1 MTNETIL
8 TMLKQGLEII
18 TDYMDEQSK
27 TAKDL
32 ELMQYIETAEVFI
45 EREGIV
51 LEDVVSDQMLVSMYA
66 MWLPPSVADRASS
79 KDVNQSVIVLPAG
92 ARPSKYPASVSSERY
107 PVSVSAVILSLS
119 LAKK

>member
-27 TAKDL
+27 TAKNL
-32 ELMQYIETAEVFI
+32 ELMQYIETAEIFI

-51 LEDVVSDQMLVSMYA
+51 LEDNVSDQMLVSMYA
-66 MWLPPSVADRASS
+66 MWLYDKR
-79 KDVNQSVIVLPAG
+79 KTTG
-92 ARPSKYPASVSSERY
+92 SKYTSYYIQNMPRMLRY
-107 PVSVSAVILSLS
+107 NLNNRLLQQKVRNDT
-119 LAKK
+119 

>member
-18 TDYMDEQSK
+18 TDYMDEESK
-27 TAKDL
+27 SAKNL

-66 MWLPPSVADRASS
+66 MWLYDKR
-79 KDVNQSVIVLPAG
+79 KTTG
-92 ARPSKYPASVSSERY
+92 SKYTSYYIQNMPRMLRY
-107 PVSVSAVILSLS
+107 NLNNRLLQQKVRNDT
-119 LAKK
+119 